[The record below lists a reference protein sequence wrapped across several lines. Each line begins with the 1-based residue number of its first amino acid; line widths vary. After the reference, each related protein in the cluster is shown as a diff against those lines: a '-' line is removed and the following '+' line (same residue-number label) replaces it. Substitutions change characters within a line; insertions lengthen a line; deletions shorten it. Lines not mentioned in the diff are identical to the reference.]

1 MPTVLE
7 HPRPL
12 ERARRHLRAGRPEA
26 ALALL
31 ARGRDDARRFDLMG
45 QALEAL
51 GRPEAALAAYR
62 QGLACRQVPA
72 SLHNNLGD
80 LCRRLGRL
88 EEAQRHLGEAVR
100 ALPRPRVFSNY
111 ALLQQALG
119 RRDLARAYLTL
130 ACQLAPGDA
139 RLRWNLALLQ
149 LAGGD
154 LEHGW
159 RGYEAG
165 LACGLR
171 RPTPHPAPRWDGE
184 PVACLRVTAEQ
195 GLGDE
200 ILFATCLADA
210 RARCDRLL
218 WEADPRLIPLLRRAH
233 PGVDYLPRGAA
244 GDDGAGAHCPQGHLP
259 GLFRPRLD
267 AFPRHPTLAADPRR
281 TARWRQRLAALGPGL
296 KVGISWLGGSG
307 WERRRRSPPVD
318 AWLGLLGLPNVVWVD
333 VQYGEA
339 PGREQFLAAG
349 LHRFPDLD
357 ARDDLEELAALLC
370 ALDLTVSVS
379 NATAHLGGALG
390 AAVWTVLPVDHGWRW
405 FGGEASPWYPRMR
418 LFRQSRPG
426 AWSEPLAT
434 VRAAL
439 SAGS

>member
-1 MPTVLE
+1 MPTLLE
-7 HPRPL
+7 HPHPL
-12 ERARRHLRAGRPEA
+12 ERARRHLREGRPEA

-31 ARGRDDARRFDLMG
+31 AQGRGDARRLDLMG

-62 QGLACRQVPA
+62 QGLACRPVPA
-72 SLHNNLGD
+72 ALHNNLGD

-88 EEAQRHLGEAVR
+88 EEAEYHLGEAVR

-111 ALLQQALG
+111 ALVQQAQG

-154 LEHGW
+154 LDNGW

-171 RPTPHPAPRWDGE
+171 HPAPHPAPRWDGD
-184 PVACLRVTAEQ
+184 PVASLRVTAEQ

-218 WEADPRLIPLLRRAH
+218 WEADPRLVPLLRRAH
-233 PGVDYLPRGAA
+233 PAVEYLPRGAG
-244 GDDGAGAHCPQGHLP
+244 GDDGAEAHCPQGSLP

-267 AFPRHPTLAADPRR
+267 AFPRRPTLAADGARV
-281 TARWRQRLAALGPGL
+281 ARWRRRLAALGPGP
-296 KVGISWLGGSG
+296 KVGLSWLGGSG
-307 WERRRRSPPVD
+307 WERRRRSPPVGE
-318 AWLGLLGLPNVVWVD
+318 WLGLLDLPNVVWVD
-333 VQYGEA
+333 VQYGDA
-339 PGREQFLAAG
+339 PGREHFLATG
-349 LHRFPDLD
+349 LHRFSDLD
-357 ARDDLEELAALLC
+357 AHDDLEELAALLC

-379 NATAHLGGALG
+379 NATAHLAGALG
-390 AAVWTVLPVDHGWRW
+390 AAVWTVLPMDHGWRW
-405 FGGEASPWYPRMR
+405 FGGGASPWYPRMR

-426 AWSEPLAT
+426 AWSEPLAA

-439 SAGS
+439 QRR

>member
-1 MPTVLE
+1 MPTLLE
-7 HPRPL
+7 HPPSL
-12 ERARRHLRAGRPEA
+12 ERAHRHLREGRPEA

-31 ARGRDDARRFDLMG
+31 AQTRGGARRFDLMG
-45 QALEAL
+45 LALEAL

-62 QGLACRQVPA
+62 QGLAYRQVPA
-72 SLHNNLGD
+72 TLHNNLGD

-88 EEAQRHLGEAVR
+88 EEAEHHLGRALR
-100 ALPRPRVFSNY
+100 ALPHPRVFSNY

-119 RRDLARAYLTL
+119 RRDLARAYLSL

-139 RLRWNLALLQ
+139 RLRWNLALLE

-154 LEHGW
+154 LDNGW

-171 RPTPHPAPRWDGE
+171 RPTLHPAPRWAGE
-184 PVACLRVTAEQ
+184 PVARLRVTAEQ

-218 WEADPRLIPLLRRAH
+218 WEADPRLVPLLRRAH
-233 PGVDYLPRGAA
+233 PGVEFLPRGIRI
-244 GDDGAGAHCPQGHLP
+244 DDGAEAHCPQGSLP

-267 AFPRHPTLAADPRR
+267 TFPRHPALAADPARV
-281 TARWRQRLAALGPGL
+281 ARWRRRLAALGPGP

-307 WERRRRSPPVD
+307 WERRRRSPPV
-318 AWLGLLGLPNVVWVD
+318 AHWLGLLDLPNVVWVD
-333 VQYGEA
+333 VQYGDA
-339 PGREQFLAAG
+339 PGRDRLLATG
-349 LHRFPDLD
+349 LHRFDDLD
-357 ARDDLEELAALLC
+357 ARDDLESLAALLC

-379 NATAHLGGALG
+379 NATAHLAGALG

-405 FGGEASPWYPRMR
+405 FGAEESPWYPRMR
-418 LFRQSRPG
+418 LFRQRRPG
-426 AWSEPLAT
+426 DWSTPLAA